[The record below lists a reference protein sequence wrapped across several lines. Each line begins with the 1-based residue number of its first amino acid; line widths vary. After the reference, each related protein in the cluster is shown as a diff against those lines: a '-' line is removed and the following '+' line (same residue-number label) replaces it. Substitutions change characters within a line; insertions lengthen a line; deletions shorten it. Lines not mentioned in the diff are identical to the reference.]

1 MAFLYNEL
9 ELYLMGM
16 ASLSSVSPFDLFSD
30 IRAWLGT
37 ETAYEF
43 RSNSRT
49 TYNNASIEDLL
60 GTSSPSFEDSQ
71 KEFKLLVIVLTDEAL
86 TTEEWD
92 TIDATAEWFTYLGAD
107 DYSSYN
113 FWEATNGIGS
123 IVIGE

>member
-1 MAFLYNEL
+1 MEVMAFLYNEL

-16 ASLSSVSPFDLFSD
+16 APLSSVSPFDLFSD

-60 GTSSPSFEDSQ
+60 GTSYQ
-71 KEFKLLVIVLTDEAL
+71 VLRIRKKNL
-86 TTEEWD
+86 
-92 TIDATAEWFTYLGAD
+92 
-107 DYSSYN
+107 N
-113 FWEATNGIGS
+113 F
-123 IVIGE
+123 

>member
-1 MAFLYNEL
+1 MGVMAFLYNEL

-16 ASLSSVSPFDLFSD
+16 APLSSVSPFDLFSD

-60 GTSSPSFEDSQ
+60 GTSLPSFEDS
-71 KEFKLLVIVLTDEAL
+71 
-86 TTEEWD
+86 
-92 TIDATAEWFTYLGAD
+92 
-107 DYSSYN
+107 
-113 FWEATNGIGS
+113 
-123 IVIGE
+123 

>member
-1 MAFLYNEL
+1 MNLQPIQERPMTMRPLKIYWEL
-9 ELYLMGM
+9 G
-16 ASLSSVSPFDLFSD
+16 
-30 IRAWLGT
+30 
-37 ETAYEF
+37 
-43 RSNSRT
+43 
-49 TYNNASIEDLL
+49 
-60 GTSSPSFEDSQ
+60 SPSFEDSQ

-92 TIDATAEWFTYLGAD
+92 TIDATAEWFSYPGAD